1 MTMNK
6 FSIRKLLTSKGN
18 SGCDTIVFK
27 TKSAFTFE
35 EAPDTVF
42 LPKSRE
48 EGRNQY
54 RICEIDET
62 GRYTGFDNLQSLKD
76 NDNAVEVVVEIFE
89 SGKSPELIPVG
100 EFAYIHYAHED
111 FRLVY
116 MVNTQELY
124 CIPDTMQMPVALT
137 KRRAI
142 ELREGECYHSTVV
155 FFPQK
160 QGELPF
166 TPDCRGYLRLED
178 TGNIKLP
185 HTVCRYRTTTV
196 DFVKESD
203 IRACRRR
210 YLELKS
216 KYKEE
221 PIIHGCMGAVMHS
234 VDEDEWK
241 AYQHRRGYI
250 RMDYQTFMESDFAA
264 KRLDCNIQQLM
275 DAGLQQISIGPA
287 ATHYYFIP
295 KHWLKPAGFYTDPNV
310 LKNISKIRKLVATLL
325 DMSPEQQARVKAAII
340 K

>member
-1 MTMNK
+1 MNK
-6 FSIRKLLTSKGN
+6 FSIRKFLTSEGK
-18 SGCDTIVFK
+18 SGCNTVVFK

-35 EAPDTVF
+35 EVPGTVF

-89 SGKSPELIPVG
+89 DGKSSELIPVE
-100 EFAYIHYAHED
+100 EFAYIHYARED

-116 MVNTQELY
+116 MANTQELY

-142 ELREGECYHSTVV
+142 ELREGEYKHNKVV

-166 TPDCRGYLRLED
+166 TADCRGYLRLDD
-178 TGNIKLP
+178 TGTIKLP
-185 HTVCRYRTTTV
+185 HTVCYYRTTTV

-203 IRACRRR
+203 VKACRRR

-221 PIIHGCMGAVMHS
+221 PIIHNCLGGVMHS